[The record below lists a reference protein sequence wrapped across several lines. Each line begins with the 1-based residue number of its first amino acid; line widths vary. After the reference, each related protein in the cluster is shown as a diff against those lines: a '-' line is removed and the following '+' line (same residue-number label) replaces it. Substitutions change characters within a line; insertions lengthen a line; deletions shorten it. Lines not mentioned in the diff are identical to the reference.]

1 MPSTIRPTTRG
12 NWLLQI
18 TALDFYF
25 ETFSGLNETTS
36 TSEFS
41 DGLSNRLY
49 KLQGPRS
56 LDDFT
61 FTKAFDPIADKA
73 IISYWKNWCEGET
86 EKTTA
91 SIVPVRYCPTAEP
104 LPGAPKL
111 TLFGVFPIS
120 LQGWDVDKKSSD
132 VSMLT
137 LVVSAEDWSY
147 E

>member
-1 MPSTIRPTTRG
+1 MPSIINPI
-12 NWLLQI
+12 NEQSFLLQL
-18 TALDFYF
+18 TALNFYW
-25 ETFSGLNETTS
+25 ETFSGLSETTS
-36 TSEFS
+36 TSEYS

-61 FTKAFDPIADKA
+61 FTKAFDPVADKA
-73 IISYWKNWCEGET
+73 IVSYWKNWCEGRT

-91 SIVPVRYCPTAEP
+91 SIVPIRYCPTPEP

-111 TLFGVFPIS
+111 TLYGVFPIS
-120 LQGWDVDKKSSD
+120 LQGWNVDKKSSN
-132 VSMLT
+132 VSILT